1 MTSARVFA
9 VLSVALTT
17 ILLSGSNAMAA
28 TPATWDDPEPISNL
42 ALLGIVVAAPLGLF
56 VIITA
61 LVAIVN
67 RKAHHHVVVPPSSDL
82 DTVQH

>member
-28 TPATWDDPEPISNL
+28 TPVTWDDPEPISNL

-61 LVAIVN
+61 LVAIAN

-82 DTVQH
+82 DTIQH